1 MNDDQP
7 RFIVGEVSKNWAP
20 GPAEQPDRP
29 TISQLFE
36 DVIQDAFRRGYIL
49 HSWRLAT
56 VEDHTYG
63 MINETIVAVFEKFP
77 FAV

>member
-7 RFIVGEVSKNWAP
+7 RFIVGEVSKNWTLGSEP
-20 GPAEQPDRP
+20 VRP

-36 DVIQDAFRRGYIL
+36 DIVRDAVSRGYTL

-56 VEDHTYG
+56 VEDSSFG
-63 MINETIVAVFEKFP
+63 MINETVVAVFERQAFP
-77 FAV
+77 